1 MVSTPAEVAPY
12 TISQVAPFLTVKAI
26 GAKSD
31 GSPNSAVVKTLFQ
44 FVTGNPNINGNNAAQ
59 FTISD
64 ITVDAHLYY
73 TLDGTDPWP
82 TNGVDLGT
90 VETPT
95 NVWNVGFPISTNTL
109 FKVRAFRDNYQPSAI
124 VSNWFS
130 PQDFVANKIS
140 FGFASGEASSDF
152 VGSPGQ
158 YLLCAGDAEPLVGSN
173 DLQPP
178 VQFDGHQSGVPNPG
192 PPSPQGPTTSNPCW
206 KSRTSRI
213 RATSSG
219 FPRPCSS
226 PAWPTRYPSP
236 PPGIILWPPYND
248 GWFSAPH
255 FHRQQP
261 QPARRGLA
269 RALRQDQPLR
279 HQGPDLD

>member
-1 MVSTPAEVAPY
+1 MAPTIPTDIPTTRQHVANPTPASASIPSDYQDGLFPSQVAPY

-64 ITVDAHLYY
+64 ITVNAHLYY
-73 TLDGTDPWP
+73 TLDGSDPWP

-95 NVWNVGFPISTNTL
+95 NVWNVGFAISTNTL
-109 FKVRAFRDNYQPSAI
+109 FKVRGFRDNYQPSAI

-130 PQDFVANKIS
+130 PLDFVANKIS

-152 VGSPGQ
+152 IGSPGQ
-158 YLLCAGDAEPLVGSN
+158 FFYAPVTLSPLSGATH
-173 DLQPP
+173 LQPP
-178 VQFDGHQSGVPNPG
+178 VQFDGHQCRLPLRPWH
-192 PPSPQGPTTSNPCW
+192 QGHTSSNPCW

-213 RATSSG
+213 RATSSE

-226 PAWPTRYPSP
+226 PA
-236 PPGIILWPPYND
+236 
-248 GWFSAPH
+248 
-255 FHRQQP
+255 
-261 QPARRGLA
+261 
-269 RALRQDQPLR
+269 
-279 HQGPDLD
+279 